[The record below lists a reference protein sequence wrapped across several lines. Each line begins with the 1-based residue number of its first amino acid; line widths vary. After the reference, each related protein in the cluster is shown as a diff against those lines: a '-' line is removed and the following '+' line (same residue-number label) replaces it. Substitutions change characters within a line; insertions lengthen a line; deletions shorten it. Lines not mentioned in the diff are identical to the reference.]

1 MAAESPV
8 LHFRRR
14 LIMTKFLIAAAIIA
28 LPMGAK
34 AEMITINVNRVCAAI
49 VNIPYASDN
58 FTDAEWEK
66 FKNCR
71 DYLRR
76 FNGVE

>member
-1 MAAESPV
+1 MIKA
-8 LHFRRR
+8 
-14 LIMTKFLIAAAIIA
+14 IIAATIIA
-28 LPMGAK
+28 LPIGAK
-34 AEMITINVNRVCAAI
+34 AEMVTINLNRVCAAI
-49 VNIPYASDN
+49 VGIPYASDN

-76 FNGVE
+76 FNGIE

>member
-1 MAAESPV
+1 MKT
-8 LHFRRR
+8 
-14 LIMTKFLIAAAIIA
+14 ILIALAVL
-28 LPMGAK
+28 LPSAVN

-58 FTDAEWEK
+58 FTDEEWEK

-71 DYLRR
+71 AYLQR
-76 FNGVE
+76 FNGIQ